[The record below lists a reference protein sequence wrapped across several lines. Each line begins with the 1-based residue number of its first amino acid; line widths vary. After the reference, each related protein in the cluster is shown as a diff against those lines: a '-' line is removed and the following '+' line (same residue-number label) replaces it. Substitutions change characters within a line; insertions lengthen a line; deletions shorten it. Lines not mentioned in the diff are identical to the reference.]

1 MYSGGQTHIVFYFC
15 FLRPVL
21 PVSMDCPF
29 LIVPSV
35 FSNVY
40 LQGQAIEVYDI
51 GIESIIIS
59 DLLQINK

>member
-1 MYSGGQTHIVFYFC
+1 
-15 FLRPVL
+15 
-21 PVSMDCPF
+21 MDCPF

-59 DLLQINK
+59 DLIQINK